1 MSGRVRGSA
10 SSVGGPVRVAGRR
23 PGSRPGRKGR
33 RLAVPGSDMPAA
45 ALSAAPSRAL
55 ATAEPRVLLSA
66 AQIDGIVAR
75 LASEMSA
82 RYPGGVVLIGVLRG
96 SVPFLADLAR
106 AMTVPVSVDFIAVTP
121 YTPHSGRVRLLKDLD
136 IDVAG
141 LHAVIVEDIVDTG
154 LSTAFL
160 HSEIRRRRPR
170 SVAVCTL
177 LDRRIRRVVPVEID
191 FAGAEV
197 SDSFVIGFGLD
208 HEGRYRNLRLVA
220 TADMELLAADP
231 DAYVPVFYGSDAVVP
246 G

>member
-1 MSGRVRGSA
+1 MPSD
-10 SSVGGPVRVAGRR
+10 SSVP
-23 PGSRPGRKGR
+23 
-33 RLAVPGSDMPAA
+33 
-45 ALSAAPSRAL
+45 
-55 ATAEPRVLLSA
+55 AEPRVLLTA
-66 AQIDGIVAR
+66 EQIDAIVAR
-75 LASEMSA
+75 LAAEMSA
-82 RYPGGVVLIGVLRG
+82 RYPDGVVLIGVLRG

-106 AMTVPVSVDFIAVTP
+106 AMTVPVSVDFMAITP

-136 IDVAG
+136 LDIAG
-141 LHAVIVEDIVDTG
+141 CDAVIVEDIVDTG

-160 HSEIRRRRPR
+160 RSELQRRRPR

-197 SDSFVIGFGLD
+197 ADAFVIGFGLD

-220 TADMELLAADP
+220 AADMELLADDP
-231 DAYVPVFYGSDAVVP
+231 DAYVPVFYGSSTATPP